1 MSVKLK
7 SIISQQLPEFV
18 RSDHPIFIEFLKGY
32 YEWLNQQQSKN
43 LLELRDIDSTLD
55 EYVQYFRRELD
66 ALGGEDF
73 EYIDE
78 RLFLR
83 KIKPL
88 FKSKGTESAYK
99 FLFKVLYDKVGDIS
113 YPWDSVLKASDGK
126 WNQEMS
132 IFIKITSG
140 DATTLASNKVPLTG
154 DLVTI
159 NVFVTRVEHVEDNIY
174 EIFIDK
180 DYYGEIQTHYTL
192 NFNGVE
198 GTIVP
203 TTVNSTIIQPGE
215 GYSIGDLIEGITVS
229 GGKEIK
235 QLLKVTGVDSNGGIT
250 SLVNISF
257 GADYQNSF
265 FLIVTKEAN
274 VISRSNIGITK
285 GTTVQFELPD
295 DSQINKYQEYGYLLD
310 PNYVS
315 TQYSDPTYVGTLLQQ
330 FFQETNIGQSE
341 ETNFTIIRFD
351 IGAVAKYQGYYSKND
366 GFLDDDMFIQDSH
379 FYQKYSY
386 LVTVDEK
393 LEKYKSLAKAYLH
406 PAGTA
411 LFGEYQI
418 QNNFIAGISGSIELG
433 EWTSRSTFTQINTTL
448 PEDYAYMSDEGGIIR
463 IEPFDAEE
471 YVVPEQ
477 DYSPPQMLT
486 FYGDARNVLPEE
498 TITVSDELDPDN
510 DITLT

>member
-43 LLELRDIDSTLD
+43 LLELRDIDNTLD

-88 FKSKGTESAYK
+88 FKSKGTESAYR
-99 FLFKVLYDKVGDIS
+99 FLFKVLYDKIGDIS

-140 DATTLASNKVPLTG
+140 DATTLPSNRVPLSG

-159 NVFVTRVEHVEDNIY
+159 NVFVTRVEHVQDNIY
-174 EIFIDK
+174 EVFIDK

-203 TTVNSTIIQPGE
+203 TTVNKTIIQPGE
-215 GYSIGDLIEGITVS
+215 GYSIGDLIEGTTIS

-250 SLVNISF
+250 GLVNISF

-274 VISRSNIGITK
+274 VVNRSNIGITK

-295 DSQINKYQEYGYLLD
+295 DSQIDKYQEYGYLLD

-351 IGAVAKYQGYYSKND
+351 LGAVAKYQGYYSKND
-366 GFLDDDMFIQDSH
+366 GFL
-379 FYQKYSY
+379 
-386 LVTVDEK
+386 
-393 LEKYKSLAKAYLH
+393 
-406 PAGTA
+406 
-411 LFGEYQI
+411 
-418 QNNFIAGISGSIELG
+418 
-433 EWTSRSTFTQINTTL
+433 
-448 PEDYAYMSDEGGIIR
+448 
-463 IEPFDAEE
+463 
-471 YVVPEQ
+471 
-477 DYSPPQMLT
+477 
-486 FYGDARNVLPEE
+486 
-498 TITVSDELDPDN
+498 
-510 DITLT
+510 